1 MHKANHCRTHRH
13 QILLICTALSLL
25 LCYSRCGSLNH
36 SMVSGDRVQT
46 TKIDLPLSISASPP
60 GHCHPHPSVMIP
72 RGASGTKLFL
82 NYPLRDSIIPRAF
95 QYSVFLSG
103 CTSLRT
109 TAGLG
114 PGAREMLVG
123 SRVQFGDLF
132 PVSTVSEARSHE
144 GHCSCDAHCSCLCG
158 ASSAVRHFKGII
170 WPDFVNIR
178 DWWRIDSM
186 ITGVIGLSQR

>member
-1 MHKANHCRTHRH
+1 MYKANHCRTHRH

-82 NYPLRDSIIPRAF
+82 NYPLRDSIISRAF

-103 CTSLRT
+103 CTSLPPLVW
-109 TAGLG
+109 GLG
-114 PGAREMLVG
+114 QERCWSGLGYNLGICFP
-123 SRVQFGDLF
+123 SRLYRRLGPMKDIVH
-132 PVSTVSEARSHE
+132 VMHTV
-144 GHCSCDAHCSCLCG
+144 
-158 ASSAVRHFKGII
+158 AVCVE
-170 WPDFVNIR
+170 PPP
-178 DWWRIDSM
+178 
-186 ITGVIGLSQR
+186 L